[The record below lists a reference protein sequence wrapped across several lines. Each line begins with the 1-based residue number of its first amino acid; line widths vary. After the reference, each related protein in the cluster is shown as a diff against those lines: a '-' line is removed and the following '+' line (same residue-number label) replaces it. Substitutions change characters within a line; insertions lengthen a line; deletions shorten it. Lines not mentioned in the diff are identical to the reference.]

1 MKPAVLYHTN
11 RATETRHAILRAAV
25 DIASAEGLE
34 GLSIG
39 RLASELQMSKAGI
52 FAHFGSKEQLQLAAV
67 ETAKQIFLEQVA
79 QPALR
84 SPRGLPRLRAMLE
97 NWLGYV
103 ERIVFRGGCF
113 FAAAS
118 AEFDSRPG
126 AVREHIAELTNA
138 WMVALREEIEF
149 AQTKGEIPGSIKP
162 AQLAFELHAYVQE
175 ANWAFKLFNDK
186 SAFLLARRAI
196 ATCIGPPSAKRVG
209 QKAKLR
215 GARLWT
221 KQ

>member
-1 MKPAVLYHTN
+1 MKPAILYHTDQ
-11 RATETRHAILRAAV
+11 ATETRHEILQVAV

-39 RLASELQMSKAGI
+39 RLAAELEMSKTGI
-52 FAHFGSKEQLQLAAV
+52 FAHFGSKEQLQLATV
-67 ETAKQIFLEQVA
+67 ETAKQIFLEKVV
-79 QPALR
+79 QPAIR
-84 SPRGLPRLRAMLE
+84 SPRGLPRLKAMLE
-97 NWLGYV
+97 HWLGYV
-103 ERIVFRGGCF
+103 EGIVFRGGCF

-126 AVREHIAELTNA
+126 VVRDQIAGLTMA
-138 WMVALREEIEF
+138 WMADLQEEIAF
-149 AQTKGEIPGSIKP
+149 AQSKKEVPTSLKP

-196 ATCIGPPSAKRVG
+196 ADRIAIASGERVLNKSKR
-209 QKAKLR
+209 
-215 GARLWT
+215 
-221 KQ
+221 